1 MITKFITDVSTKFN
15 PFSKRAK
22 TCRIF
27 LAQLPPNARQTMKI
41 NTKLL
46 PRSSKEASTLSL
58 KFKDGKEM
66 QLDTEKLS
74 IKDVME
80 EVDRHSRG
88 LNRQVN
94 LLGN

>member
-1 MITKFITDVSTKFN
+1 MISKFLTEVTTKFN
-15 PFSKRAK
+15 PFSKNGK
-22 TCRIF
+22 KCRIF

-46 PRSSKEASTLSL
+46 PRDSREASSLNL
-58 KFKDGKEM
+58 KFKDGLEM
-66 QLDTEKLS
+66 KLDTEKLP

-80 EVDRHSRG
+80 EVDRHSRI
-88 LNRQVN
+88 LNRQAD